1 MVELADR
8 LRELRQERGWT
19 QGRVAERL
27 GVPPSVISAYENGI
41 RQPSY
46 EVLIKLAR
54 LYGVTSDYLLGIS
67 GRRTPDSQ
75 HLVSLDRLSPTNIA
89 LVSQLI
95 RALGE
100 M

>member
-27 GVPPSVISAYENGI
+27 GVTPSVISAYENGI

-100 M
+100 L

>member
-1 MVELADR
+1 MVDFSAR
-8 LRELRQERGWT
+8 LRELRKERGLT
-19 QGRVAERL
+19 QSQMAGRL
-27 GVPPSVISAYENGI
+27 GVTPSMVSAYENGI

-46 EVLIKLAR
+46 EVLIKIAR
-54 LYGVTSDYLLGIS
+54 LYGVSSDYLLGIS

-75 HLVSLDRLSPTNIA
+75 HLVSLDSLSPANIA

-100 M
+100 

>member
-19 QGRVAERL
+19 QGRGAERL
-27 GVPPSVISAYENGI
+27 GVTPSVISAYENGI

>member
-1 MVELADR
+1 M
-8 LRELRQERGWT
+8 
-19 QGRVAERL
+19 AERL
-27 GVPPSVISAYENGI
+27 GVTPSVISAYENGI

-67 GRRTPDSQ
+67 GRRTPASQ

>member
-27 GVPPSVISAYENGI
+27 GVTPSVISAYENGI

-75 HLVSLDRLSPTNIA
+75 HLVSLDRLSPNCRQ